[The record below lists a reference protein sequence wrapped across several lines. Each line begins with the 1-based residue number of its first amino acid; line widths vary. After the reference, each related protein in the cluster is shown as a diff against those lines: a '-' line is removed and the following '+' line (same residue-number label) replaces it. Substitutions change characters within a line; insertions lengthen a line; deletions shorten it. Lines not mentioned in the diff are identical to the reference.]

1 MVRLGYSKTPLDYS
15 MRGATSIKQYLLSV
29 DDKIPNWK
37 DCVPVRTCQPLFLA
51 TWTDRASA
59 LHGAGSNIST

>member
-1 MVRLGYSKTPLDYS
+1 MVRLGYSKTPLDHS

-51 TWTDRASA
+51 T
-59 LHGAGSNIST
+59 